1 MHDATP
7 SSASRSRP
15 NRFAVSG
22 VVSLLLAGAA
32 LAACSSS
39 PNTAATTT
47 SGAAS
52 AATTG
57 AGSSGGGST
66 DASKIR
72 SLSSAVQAGQHA
84 TFKAVYTTHTTGAP
98 SQTITIEQMPPKS
111 VFSTT
116 GGSVINDG
124 TRTYFCSSSGGTQQ
138 CVSESGAT
146 GTSPLAAIT
155 AIFNPTTVLNE
166 FQAAETQAAAHAAGY
181 SLAFSGATY
190 AGIPTKCIDFT
201 HTAQTVK
208 YCVTD
213 SGVLAYA
220 SSPGGSFELTSFTS
234 SPAPSDF
241 SLPAGA
247 TVITVPS
254 IPGQSAK

>member
-1 MHDATP
+1 M
-7 SSASRSRP
+7 SGL
-15 NRFAVSG
+15 VS
-22 VVSLLLAGAA
+22 VLLAGAA

-47 SGAAS
+47 TSGAAS
-52 AATTG
+52 SATTG
-57 AGSSGGGST
+57 SSSSGGGSS
-66 DASKIR
+66 DSSKIR

-111 VFSTT
+111 VFSST

-146 GTSPLAAIT
+146 GTNPLAAIT

-166 FQAAETQAAAHAAGY
+166 FQAAEAQAAAHAAGY
-181 SLAFSGATY
+181 SLAFSSATY
-190 AGIPTKCIDFT
+190 AGIPTKCIDYT

-234 SPAPSDF
+234 SPPSSDF
-241 SLPAGA
+241 ALPAGA

-254 IPGQSAK
+254 IPGQ